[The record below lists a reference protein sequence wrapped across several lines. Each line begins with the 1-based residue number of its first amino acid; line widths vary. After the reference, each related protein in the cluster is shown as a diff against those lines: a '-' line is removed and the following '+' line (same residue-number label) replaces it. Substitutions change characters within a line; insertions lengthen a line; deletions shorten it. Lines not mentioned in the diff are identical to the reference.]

1 MSHVMELRLV
11 LHHSDL
17 FGGIHDQVF
26 WNYASYINQPE
37 KIQEM
42 REFARQKSKG
52 IKKGMAI
59 SLERMTRYKEGYYW
73 RTLNKFSDGA
83 DITE

>member
-17 FGGIHDQVF
+17 FGGIHDKVF

-42 REFARQKSKG
+42 REFARQKSKD
-52 IKKGMAI
+52 IKKGMTI
-59 SLERMTRYKEGYYW
+59 SLERKDKTGSYW
-73 RTLNKFSDGA
+73 DTVNLFRDGA
-83 DITE
+83 DITD